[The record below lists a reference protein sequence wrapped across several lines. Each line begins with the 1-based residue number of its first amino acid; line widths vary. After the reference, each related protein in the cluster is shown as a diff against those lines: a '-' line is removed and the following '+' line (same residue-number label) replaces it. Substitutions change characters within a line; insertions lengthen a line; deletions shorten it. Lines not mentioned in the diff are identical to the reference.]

1 MVNYENGKIY
11 KIINTENNQIVY
23 IGSTV
28 EQLCRRYAKH
38 HHKSPNHKIILIENY
53 PCNSKEELC
62 KKEQEIIEQYD
73 NLLNQKKAFR
83 SEEQRKEQMKELY
96 KNNKEKVKEQQKAYY
111 ENNKDT
117 FREYY
122 NNNKEQKKEKAKEY
136 KKNNKEKI
144 KEQQKEYYKNNKEKF
159 KEYKKAY
166 YQKKKD
172 EKKDEK
178 IIYLK

>member
-28 EQLCRRYAKH
+28 QQLCRRYAKH

-53 PCNSKEELC
+53 SCNSKEELC

-96 KNNKEKVKEQQKAYY
+96 KNNKEKVKEKQKEYMK
-111 ENNKDT
+111 NNKD
-117 FREYY
+117 
-122 NNNKEQKKEKAKEY
+122 NL
-136 KKNNKEKI
+136 KNIIIII
-144 KEQQKEYYKNNKEKF
+144 KN
-159 KEYKKAY
+159 
-166 YQKKKD
+166 KKK
-172 EKKDEK
+172 KKLKNIKK
-178 IIYLK
+178 ITKKK